1 MKKLFATF
9 FSLLLLLVN
18 ATPSFAA
25 GEATLSL
32 SPVSGTQKVDAQF
45 SVGIHVNT
53 AGTAVNTIKAYLTF
67 DPKVLEV
74 VSVST
79 TGSVATIFTEN
90 DPDNINGTLHIT
102 GAATGNGFNGSD
114 GLFATVNFHAKA
126 AGTSTLTFTSDSRII
141 SNLDNSDLLNF
152 TGLQNGSYT
161 VSSSATGTGATET
174 TTSTDSA
181 LPSSGSYTNTI
192 TLILLALGLVGAGV
206 LVSKPNIFSFA
217 KSRSGREKDIL
228 KKL

>member
-1 MKKLFATF
+1 MKKLLTTF
-9 FSLLLLLVN
+9 LSVLFLLLN
-18 ATPSFAA
+18 ATPSLAA
-25 GEATLSL
+25 GQATLSL
-32 SPVSGTQKVDAQF
+32 SPVTGTQKVDAQF
-45 SVGIHVNT
+45 AVAIRVNT

-67 DPKVLEV
+67 DPNVLEV

-114 GLFATVNFHAKA
+114 GIFATVNLHAKA
-126 AGTSTLTFTSDSRII
+126 NGTSTLTFTSDSRVI
-141 SNLDNSDLLNF
+141 SNLDNSDILNF

-161 VSSSATGTGATET
+161 VSGSGGTGATNT
-174 TTSTDSA
+174 TTATGSA
-181 LPSSGSYTNTI
+181 LPDSGSYSNTI
-192 TLILLALGLVGAGV
+192 TLLLLALGLVGTGI
-206 LVSKPNIFSFA
+206 LVSKPKLLSFA
-217 KSRSGREKDIL
+217 KSRQSREKDIL